1 MKGEQA
7 MCSTGART
15 PAASESLIFG
25 ARLRSARAMR
35 HMAAKDLAEKLGI
48 SSATLSRWERSDTCI
63 VEPALLENLA
73 FSLGFPRS
81 WFQEEPRAFASNA
94 QPHFRANSR
103 MTKRSEE
110 AVKVWWQGLAEMV
123 ATLDRTVNLMPSHLP
138 THREPAAAAALLREQ
153 MGFSPSVPIPHLI
166 RAAEALGVY
175 VGTCGFDEDLHLK
188 NHDASSDWANL
199 ENRPSVPVV
208 LCREHSSWERTRFS
222 FAHELGHL
230 VMHRYGGG
238 PEKEKEATEFAGE
251 LLVPTASLAVEWPEH
266 ATILNLLP
274 LKRKWGISIAALVMR
289 GAAIG
294 LISDAKKTSLFKQL
308 SNGRNQGSKKRWR
321 QDEPG
326 SADRSIERP
335 LLIANAIE
343 VGYGV
348 PPNLA
353 AFYRDLPATLGNEIY
368 RDFLPNFECGWSR
381 QMKHEASRPAVD
393 RRVHDDTA
401 GSGTVVTADFANRR
415 VHVSL

>member
-1 MKGEQA
+1 MSS
-7 MCSTGART
+7 MGART
-15 PAASESLIFG
+15 PAAPESLIFG
-25 ARLRSARAMR
+25 ARLRSARAIR
-35 HMAAKDLAEKLGI
+35 HMAAKDLAANLGI
-48 SSATLSRWERSDTCI
+48 SSATLSRWEKSDTSV
-63 VEPALLENLA
+63 VESAYLETLS
-73 FSLGFPRS
+73 FSLGFPWS
-81 WFQEEPRAFASNA
+81 WFQEEPRAFSSNV

-110 AVKVWWQGLAEMV
+110 AVKVWWQGLAEMI

-153 MGFSPSVPIPHLI
+153 MGFSPSTPIPHLI

-238 PEKEKEATEFAGE
+238 PDKEKEATEFAGE
-251 LLVPTASLAVEWPEH
+251 LLVPTSSLAHDWPGH

-289 GAAIG
+289 GASAG

-348 PPNLA
+348 PPNLT
-353 AFYRDLPATLGNEIY
+353 AFYRDLPATQGNEIY
-368 RDFLPNFECGWSR
+368 RDFLPNFECSWSR
-381 QMKHEASRPAVD
+381 EMKHESF
-393 RRVHDDTA
+393 RRTAGHSVHDASTDN
-401 GSGTVVTADFANRR
+401 GNVITADFANRR
-415 VHVSL
+415 AHVTL